1 MRKIYFFLSIIGLIA
16 TVFSLVTI
24 SSVTE
29 FNDTLIIALQ
39 GLLLLICIV
48 GIVIN
53 YDSVHSKLKKWGLF
67 RVRRV

>member
-16 TVFSLVTI
+16 TIFSLVTV

-39 GLLLLICIV
+39 VLLLVICIL

-53 YDSVHSKLKKWGLF
+53 YDSVYSKLKKWGLF
-67 RVRRV
+67 RVRRA